1 MRGAFD
7 VYSFACGDVVIAV
20 AATDKSKVGKNI
32 MMFRPCVFC
41 GDAGNV
47 NGGLV
52 VSELP
57 GGCAAGFTYGGA
69 QCTEG
74 VYHADV
80 GGG

>member
-7 VYSFACGDVVIAV
+7 VYSFACGDVVEAV
-20 AATDKSKVGKNI
+20 AAADERQVREDVV
-32 MMFRPCVFC
+32 MFCPCVFC
-41 GDAGNV
+41 GEAGDV

-57 GGCAAGFTYGGA
+57 GGCAAGFRYGGA

-74 VYHADV
+74 VYHADI